1 MILTKQVHPVKE
13 IIRKM
18 GMEKSWLGVKVVLDP
33 EEANAYMAVFV
44 LDINNDMQSSIISGL
59 THFPF
64 IITLEPLRKSNQDRR
79 RCAIPFLF

>member
-33 EEANAYMAVFV
+33 EEANA
-44 LDINNDMQSSIISGL
+44 
-59 THFPF
+59 
-64 IITLEPLRKSNQDRR
+64 
-79 RCAIPFLF
+79 